1 MKHIGTIDL
10 MRIPRRPKM
19 SIRKEKIK
27 VYDMTCTSC
36 EKRVEREVKK
46 LEGVSNALAS
56 FSEQCVTVEYDTDM
70 CDTEAIKESI
80 KKAGYSTESKNTF
93 KLVGIAIIALAIIFI
108 GNSTTGVDMTSK
120 LSGATYFVL
129 FIVGVLTSIHCVG
142 MCGGIMLSQSI
153 KKEGTSKFDSIKP
166 AILYNLGRVL
176 AYTILGG
183 IVGAVGSVF
192 TLSITLKAGLQL
204 FAGAFMIIMGLNM
217 SGFGLFRKI
226 NLKLPW
232 SACSVKKKPK
242 APFFVG
248 MLNGL
253 MPCGPL
259 QTMQLYA
266 LGTGSAFKGALAMF
280 LFALGTLPLMM
291 TFGALSGLLSKN
303 NTKTILKFSGILVV
317 ILGIV
322 MGTRGLALAGINVP
336 SISFNGNGIT
346 SNLTASAATSGT
358 AAKPTIENGVQ
369 IIKMTADGNG
379 YTPNGLYVQKN
390 MPVKWIIDGKALN
403 SCNGTIIVPSLNKQ
417 INLQSGEN
425 VIEFTPKDKDIPFSC
440 GMGMIRGVIKVV
452 DNIDSVDTSKKDP
465 SIPAPSSGMACCGGG
480 TGSNAAQAPQT
491 QSIYGNDI
499 SKVSTDRL
507 VHKAVVSGNSQTI
520 KLTGKGYEF
529 EPLITVLNKG
539 IKTKLSIDLTKFD
552 SPEGK
557 YSIVNLGSQETVA
570 SFDGKKGVVDV
581 EFTIDKSDGYGIVK
595 DSNVIEAIEVVDD
608 INKADLQQIRLKY
621 INQ

>member
-1 MKHIGTIDL
+1 
-10 MRIPRRPKM
+10 M
-19 SIRKEKIK
+19 SIKKEKIK

-36 EKRVEREVKK
+36 ETRVEKAIRK
-46 LEGVSNALAS
+46 LYGVTNAIAS
-56 FSEQCVTVEYDTDM
+56 FSEQNVIVEYDSDVCNPET
-70 CDTEAIKESI
+70 IKNAI
-80 KKAGYSTESKNTF
+80 KKAGYSTESNNLF
-93 KLVGIAIIALAIIFI
+93 KIIGIAVMALAIIFL

-120 LSGATYFVL
+120 LNGATYFVL
-129 FIVGVLTSIHCVG
+129 FIVGILTSIHCVG

-153 KKEGTSKFDSIKP
+153 TKDSKSKFDSLKP
-166 AILYNLGRVL
+166 AILYNAGRVV

-183 IVGAVGSVF
+183 LVGALGSVF
-192 TLSITLKAGLQL
+192 SLSITLKAGLQL
-204 FAGAFMIIMGLNM
+204 FAGMFMIIMGLNM
-217 SGFGLFRKI
+217 SGFGIFRKI

-232 SACSVKKKPK
+232 SACKVKKKPK

-266 LGTGSAFKGALAMF
+266 LGTGSTFKGALSMF
-280 LFALGTLPLMM
+280 IFALGTVPLML
-291 TFGALSGLLSKN
+291 TFGALSGMMSKN
-303 NTKTILKFSGILVV
+303 STKTILKFSGILIV
-317 ILGIV
+317 ILGFI
-322 MGTRGLALAGINVP
+322 MGTRGLALAGVNLP
-336 SISFNGNGIT
+336 TLAFNGKGIST
-346 SNLTASAATSGT
+346 NLTASAASGSNT
-358 AAKPTIENGVQ
+358 AKATIENGVQ

-403 SCNGTIIVPSLNKQ
+403 SCNSTIVIPSLNIQKS
-417 INLQSGEN
+417 LQPGEN
-425 VIEFTPKDKDIPFSC
+425 VIEFTPKDKDISFSC

-452 DNIDSVDTSKKDP
+452 DSIQTVDTSKPDS
-465 SIPAPSSGMACCGGG
+465 SIPTPSSGMPCCTGGG
-480 TGSNAAQAPQT
+480 AASTAPQT
-491 QSIYGNDI
+491 PSIYGNDI

-507 VHKAVVSGNSQTI
+507 VRKAVITGNIQTI

-539 IKTKLSIDLTKFD
+539 VKAKVTIDLSKFD
-552 SPEGK
+552 NAEGK
-557 YSIVNLGSQETVA
+557 YSVINLGTGDTIA
-570 SFDGKKGVVDV
+570 TFNGKKGIVEV
-581 EFTIDKSDGYGIVK
+581 EFTISKSDGYGIIK
-595 DSNVIEAIEVVDD
+595 DNNVLEAIDVVDD